1 MTNGGHSNAA
11 LHSCQYNHRTGR
23 LNINIDRYF
32 QMDCRRLV
40 MLAVVKYP
48 GGDSKP
54 SISGSHLRMS
64 PTGFISTKQNEMLNT
79 PCVKTP
85 QEEFRKL
92 MNS

>member
-1 MTNGGHSNAA
+1 
-11 LHSCQYNHRTGR
+11 
-23 LNINIDRYF
+23 
-32 QMDCRRLV
+32 

-54 SISGSHLRMS
+54 SILGSHLRMS
-64 PTGFISTKQNEMLNT
+64 PTGFISTKQNEMWNT

>member
-1 MTNGGHSNAA
+1 
-11 LHSCQYNHRTGR
+11 
-23 LNINIDRYF
+23 
-32 QMDCRRLV
+32 

-64 PTGFISTKQNEMLNT
+64 PTGFISTKQNEMWNT